1 MASGVQVWWREARSE
16 RRQQMGMMAALIKFR
31 VTLVLA
37 VTLVLLGATA
47 GLATFQLGRIVS
59 RQLRSDTAAEICTML
74 QHQQYAALTELV
86 DPTPV
91 PPSASGTFDAQTF
104 QTQLQALD
112 KQQGTV
118 NDCSWSSLELSDESG
133 TYQFVIRRR
142 SPTVSSVSTVILEHE
157 PDNGWLI
164 SRRSEFTSHPI

>member
-1 MASGVQVWWREARSE
+1 
-16 RRQQMGMMAALIKFR
+16 MGMMAALIKFR

-37 VTLVLLGATA
+37 VSPVLLGTVA
-47 GLATFQLGRIVS
+47 GVATFQLGRIVS
-59 RQLRSDTAAEICTML
+59 RQVRSDTATEICTML

-86 DPTPV
+86 DPAPV

-118 NDCSWSSLELSDESG
+118 NECSWSSLELSDESG

-142 SPTVSSVSTVILEHE
+142 SPTTSSVTTVILEHE

-164 SRRSEFTSHPI
+164 SRRSEFTSHPT